1 MHRFKWCV
9 DNHPLHFDI
18 CFLLGYTGCMELKD
32 EIGLVVKRAE
42 LIYKKLF
49 IFLAIAGASWIYGIR
64 DTEDAILR
72 ILVFLV
78 FFLSAIGIIL
88 NLLKFGEIQKK
99 LKEFSDD

>member
-1 MHRFKWCV
+1 
-9 DNHPLHFDI
+9 
-18 CFLLGYTGCMELKD
+18 MELKD
-32 EIGLVVKRAE
+32 KIDLLVKRAE

-49 IFLAIAGASWIYGIR
+49 IFLAISGGSWIYGIR
-64 DTEDAILR
+64 DTEDALLR

-78 FFLSAIGIIL
+78 FFLSSIGIIL